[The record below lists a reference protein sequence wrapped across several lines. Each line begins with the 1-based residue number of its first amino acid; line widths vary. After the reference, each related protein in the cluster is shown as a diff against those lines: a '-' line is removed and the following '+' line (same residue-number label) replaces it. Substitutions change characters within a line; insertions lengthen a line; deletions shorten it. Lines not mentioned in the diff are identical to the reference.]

1 MHLADITSA
10 LPELALVATA
20 LILLVMESATR
31 PHRDLLAP
39 VALAGLGLALIANLS
54 SSSNGA
60 FFSGML
66 QLNAFTR
73 YLSTLFMVVTAAAI
87 VVAIP
92 YLKRTLEERGE
103 YYSLMLFA
111 AVGMNFMVKA
121 QDLTMLFLG
130 LELLSIPLYILAGF
144 YRNHSQSNEAG
155 LKYLLLGAFSTGFFL
170 FGIALLYGSTG
181 STAYELM
188 ADSIRTGADLSRML
202 TLAGFGLILIG
213 LGFKVALVPFHMY
226 APDVYDGAPTAITA
240 FLSTGPKIAGFTALL
255 MLLTVVFSGSMAH
268 LWKVLWVLSAV
279 TMTVGNLSALR
290 QENIKR
296 MLAYSSVAHAGY
308 LLMAILVTNYDS
320 AFGMLYYLVVYSIA
334 TLAAFGMVSLLEHD
348 DAEGVTMSRFD
359 GLAGKSPV
367 LGAMFAISMLSL
379 AGFPPTAGFL
389 GKFFIFNA
397 ALDAG
402 YTLLVVIAVLNSLV
416 SVYYYLRPIVGIYM
430 RPADTA
436 TGEERITI
444 PRVVVPVLVLLV
456 IVAIGA
462 GIYPAPL
469 VRLSAVAISAI
480 L

>member
-1 MHLADITSA
+1 
-10 LPELALVATA
+10 
-20 LILLVMESATR
+20 
-31 PHRDLLAP
+31 
-39 VALAGLGLALIANLS
+39 
-54 SSSNGA
+54 
-60 FFSGML
+60 
-66 QLNAFTR
+66 
-73 YLSTLFMVVTAAAI
+73 
-87 VVAIP
+87 
-92 YLKRTLEERGE
+92 
-103 YYSLMLFA
+103 
-111 AVGMNFMVKA
+111 
-121 QDLTMLFLG
+121 
-130 LELLSIPLYILAGF
+130 
-144 YRNHSQSNEAG
+144 
-155 LKYLLLGAFSTGFFL
+155 
-170 FGIALLYGSTG
+170 
-181 STAYELM
+181 
-188 ADSIRTGADLSRML
+188 
-202 TLAGFGLILIG
+202 
-213 LGFKVALVPFHMY
+213 
-226 APDVYDGAPTAITA
+226 VYDGAPTAITA

-255 MLLTVVFSGSMAH
+255 KLLAVVFSGSMMH
-268 LWKVLWVLSAV
+268 LWQVLWVLSAV
-279 TMTVGNLSALR
+279 TMTVGNLAALR

-320 AFGMLYYLVVYSIA
+320 AFGLLYYLVVYSIA

-462 GIYPAPL
+462 GLFPAPL
-469 VRLSAVAISAI
+469 VRLSAVAVSAI